1 MEVENKYGL
10 VISNNTNFVS
20 CGNNKRI
27 KKRSE
32 NENTNEKKTLMTP
45 SLKVT
50 IAQTFPS
57 RRNKQSFPNRPVLRY
72 FHK

>member
-32 NENTNEKKTLMTP
+32 NENTNKSGMVNIGYDNNLANNE
-45 SLKVT
+45 
-50 IAQTFPS
+50 
-57 RRNKQSFPNRPVLRY
+57 
-72 FHK
+72 